1 MRGSSQRTHIGH
13 PKMLAMH
20 GIFKEKERRF
30 AHQRKRRLAY
40 LGNFSV
46 YKDTSNGAL
55 PQDTNLP
62 QRLQRA
68 CCLAHPHGAGMQ
80 PICIMFQRSQK
91 NSSID
96 PYAKTPGGI
105 NPPGASITP
114 FIRQGRIAQKHY
126 ARVRISS
133 VTLAIN
139 SSTVEG
145 TVSLERS
152 RTEMLPASASFSP
165 RMSI

>member
-1 MRGSSQRTHIGH
+1 MRGSSQRTHVRH

-30 AHQRKRRLAY
+30 APQRKRRLAH

-62 QRLQRA
+62 QRLQGA

-96 PYAKTPGGI
+96 LYAKRP
-105 NPPGASITP
+105 AESI
-114 FIRQGRIAQKHY
+114 RRAHQLHH
-126 ARVRISS
+126 SS
-133 VTLAIN
+133 AKAE
-139 SSTVEG
+139 SHKSTTRACE
-145 TVSLERS
+145 
-152 RTEMLPASASFSP
+152 SP
-165 RMSI
+165 R